1 MSLLFQIGVCD
12 FTHTP
17 FSHAQWW
24 FFFFFLHCTRKFK
37 LSLCLSDHSFCLSVS
52 PVVFPHAASEKK
64 GAPRGG
70 YSRKGRIEK
79 YRTVPITT
87 AINSCSDLYTV
98 EKEEYVDNIEQDDQ
112 QPNIQTAAHWKCS
125 STQSLWQPLFCYSEL
140 GAVHLDGNAPSIT
153 EHIQIMVS

>member
-1 MSLLFQIGVCD
+1 MPSFRRLCLSYFRLGFVILLILHFHMHSD
-12 FTHTP
+12 D
-17 FSHAQWW
+17 

-112 QPNIQTAAHWKCS
+112 QPNIQTTAHWKCS
-125 STQSLWQPLFCYSEL
+125 STQSL
-140 GAVHLDGNAPSIT
+140 
-153 EHIQIMVS
+153 